1 MRGWRSALGLALLAG
16 CAAAAAPAG
25 AAEPRPAAACATASA
40 AGSDAPAP
48 ADPAAAA
55 LARGSQLLARGDALG
70 ALAAWDESRALAS
83 ERGEAALATLAG
95 ANAARAAVEAGALER
110 AAQDLPRLLAEAE
123 ATPDAGLRTRLLVHL
138 GGTWAQLAARRGS
151 EGRQAAEVLTRAA
164 RAASDAGDARNESY
178 ALGWLGGLYER
189 SGRADDALALTRRA
203 LRAGL
208 RADAPD
214 ALYRWQWQAGRIQ
227 RASGRAD
234 EALAAYRQA
243 AATLARV
250 RDETAASGADSVATL
265 GGTGDLQLEL
275 VDLLLAR
282 VAVVSE
288 EAERQALLRE
298 TLQTLESQKVN
309 ELRDYFRDEC
319 LAAQHEASPDTI
331 PGALIVYPISL
342 PDRLEL
348 IVGGSG
354 GGLEHHAVPVDAAT
368 FTAAVRDLRYKLAR
382 RTTREYL
389 RPARQLYEWILRPLA
404 PTLAQRRP
412 QTLVFVPG
420 GALRTIPFA
429 ALHDEQRG
437 QFLIEQYPV
446 AILPGLS
453 LTDPRPLPR
462 RNLELLAAGISEAVA
477 GYPAV
482 ARVRDELDAVHA
494 SFPGRKLENQ
504 GFSVARFESEVADH
518 PFGIVHVASHAEFS
532 GDAAGSF
539 LLAYDGRISLERL
552 ASVVGS
558 TRFRAEQPL
567 ELLALSACE
576 TAAGDDRAALGL
588 AGVALRA
595 GARSALAT
603 LWSVNDEAAAKLVT
617 GFYRALGDPALSR
630 AAALRSAQLE
640 LLRSRE
646 WGHPAL
652 WSPFVLISSWL

>member
-1 MRGWRSALGLALLAG
+1 MRRCRGALGLALLAWL
-16 CAAAAAPAG
+16 AAAAAAADPVPAASCRAPAG
-25 AAEPRPAAACATASA
+25 EAA
-40 AGSDAPAP
+40 APAP
-48 ADPAAAA
+48 AAPAAAA
-55 LARGSQLLARGDALG
+55 LARGSELLARGDAAG
-70 ALAAWDESRALAS
+70 ALAAWDESAALAR
-83 ERGEAALATLAG
+83 EGGDPALATLAA
-95 ANAARAAVEAGALER
+95 ANAARAAVLAGDLDR
-110 AAQDLPRLLAEAE
+110 AARDLPRVLAEAE
-123 ATPDAGLRTRLLVHL
+123 ATPDAALRVRLLVNL
-138 GGTWAQLAARRGS
+138 GGTWAELAARRPS
-151 EGRQAAEVLTRAA
+151 EARRAAEVLGKAA
-164 RAASDAGDARNESY
+164 QAAAAAGDARSEAY
-178 ALGWLGGLYER
+178 ALGRLGGVYER
-189 SGRADDALALTRRA
+189 AGRSEDALALTRRA
-203 LRAGL
+203 LRAAL

-214 ALYRWQWQAGRIQ
+214 ALVRFQWQLGRIQ
-227 RASGRAD
+227 RASGRDD

-243 AATLARV
+243 ASSLARL
-250 RDETAASGADSVATL
+250 REETAASGADAAATL
-265 GGTGDLQLEL
+265 AGAGDLRLEL

-282 VAVVSE
+282 AAAAKDES
-288 EAERQALLRE
+288 ERQALLRE
-298 TLQTLESQKVN
+298 TLAALESQKVD

-319 LAAQHEASPDTI
+319 LAAQHEASPDAV
-331 PGALIVYPISL
+331 PGALVIYPVSL

-354 GGLEHHAVPVDAAT
+354 GGLERTAVRVDAAT
-368 FTAAVRDLRYKLAR
+368 FTAAVRELRYKLAR

-389 RPARQLYEWILRPLA
+389 RPAAELYEWIVRPLE
-404 PTLAQRRP
+404 PVLARRRP

-429 ALHDEQRG
+429 ALHDAKQGR
-437 QFLIEQYPV
+437 FLVEQYPV

-462 RNLELLAAGISEAVA
+462 RNLELLAAGISEAVE
-477 GYPAV
+477 GFPAV
-482 ARVRDELDAVHA
+482 ARVSDELDAVHRT
-494 SFPGRKLENQ
+494 FPGRKLVNE
-504 GFSVARFESEVADH
+504 GFSVARFESEVAEH

-552 ASVVGS
+552 SGVVGA

-603 LWSVNDEAAAKLVT
+603 LWAVNDEAAAKLVT
-617 GFYRALGDPALSR
+617 GFYRQLENPALSR
-630 AAALRSAQLE
+630 AEALRNAQLE
-640 LLRSRE
+640 LIATRE

-652 WSPFVLISSWL
+652 WAPFVLISSWL